1 VTSRRFRIETELGA
15 PAAEVWDV
23 VSTFDGVNRELGPWM
38 RMTYPAEAQ
47 GMGIAQAPLGERMF
61 RSWVL
66 LFGAVPIDYDD
77 ICLEQILPGEG
88 FDERS
93 SMLSMR
99 VWEHRRRIRALGDAA
114 CAVEDR
120 LCFEPRVPLSGP
132 LLHAVVGRLFRH
144 RHARLVA
151 RFGALRS

>member
-1 VTSRRFRIETELGA
+1 MT
-15 PAAEVWDV
+15 
-23 VSTFDGVNRELGPWM
+23 TFDGVNRELGPWM
-38 RMTYPAEAQ
+38 RMTHPREAE
-47 GMGIAQAPLGERMF
+47 GLSIADAPVGQRLF

-66 LFGAVPIDYDD
+66 LFGLLPIDYDD
-77 ICLEQILPGEG
+77 ITLESVLPGAG

-99 VWEHRRRIRALGDAA
+99 VWEHRRRLRPLGDRA

-120 LCFEPRVPLSGP
+120 LGFEPRVALTLPVLR
-132 LLHAVVGRLFRH
+132 AVVSRLFRH
-144 RHARLVA
+144 RHARLVR